1 MLNLIENKVDIIIL
15 GAGLS
20 GLILA
25 NELSEKSKKKVLIIE
40 KKKNLATTKIGV
52 FGVNQKIY
60 SQINMTHHGIL

>member
-40 KKKNLATTKIGV
+40 KKKK
-52 FGVNQKIY
+52 FGYDKNWCFWSKPKNIFTNN
-60 SQINMTHHGIL
+60 SHLFI